1 MLSRLEPFK
10 ELTTLQDRLNKV
22 FEGLLPTPTSMR
34 EGSEWIPAVDV
45 YEDKEAVVIEIE
57 APGMKEEDLKV
68 NLENNTLTISGERKF
83 EKEEK
88 DKNYYRM
95 ERSYGAFTR
104 SFLLPDNVDTQKIKA
119 KYKDGVLKL
128 TLPKKA
134 EAKPQNIPIEKEEK

>member
-1 MLSRLEPFK
+1 MLSRLEPFR

-22 FEGLLPTPTSMR
+22 FEGLLPTPTSMK

-45 YEDKEAVVIEIE
+45 YEDKDAVVIEVE

-68 NLENNTLTISGERKF
+68 NLENSTLIISGERKF
-83 EKEEK
+83 EKKEE

-95 ERSYGAFTR
+95 ERSYGGFTR
-104 SFLLPDNVDTQKIKA
+104 SFLLPDNVDAEGIKA